1 MHTPQTFEVDLITFL
16 QVQFTGVTI
25 VLDSKNGCTC
35 EFHLKRF
42 IELTS
47 GAGVNM

>member
-25 VLDSKNGCTC
+25 VFLT
-35 EFHLKRF
+35 LKMAA
-42 IELTS
+42 L
-47 GAGVNM
+47 VNYT